1 MSAAQSAEGQMRLQA
16 SLKVIIEYF
25 EEAGVELRSIE
36 NLNEFISKN
45 QTFGFLELSEAFG
58 ECMAFIDH
66 DDLIAKIQ
74 ESYYLLADMYN
85 IERKLLI
92 KRLKFLRED
101 KKSDP
106 AVIDKNE
113 LSLLDVENKK
123 ATVLV
128 QCLRLKAMASIPI
141 KYFKSNSNFDPI
153 AHHRKIVLSKRPQ
166 APKSAAERRLGL
178 QNAEKA

>member
-1 MSAAQSAEGQMRLQA
+1 MSAAQSAEGQVRLQA
-16 SLKVIIEYF
+16 SLKVIIEFF

-66 DDLIAKIQ
+66 DDLISKIQ

-92 KRLKFLRED
+92 KRLKFLKED

-128 QCLRLKAMASIPI
+128 QCL
-141 KYFKSNSNFDPI
+141 
-153 AHHRKIVLSKRPQ
+153 
-166 APKSAAERRLGL
+166 
-178 QNAEKA
+178 